1 MGPPLLDINSPVS
14 SIRAQWARQH
24 AIYGIKEEWNKIVRL
39 AYGRPPNDKSFDV
52 PELIKGDTLGEAP
65 LKMQPRDGTA
75 GGDPLAINVGIVGAG
90 AAGLFSALV
99 LEYLN
104 TAQTSVKFTYDILE
118 ADTTKRSGGR
128 LYTHNFS
135 QQPHDYYDVG
145 AMRFPNHAVM
155 TRYGMHPSLLL
166 FCSNMTVVLQH
177 LLSLYEAWHGLWVTR
192 PQWQLGE

>member
-1 MGPPLLDINSPVS
+1 MGPPLLDISSPV

-24 AIYGIKEEWNKIVRL
+24 AIYGIKEEWNKLVRL
-39 AYGRPPNDKSFDV
+39 AHGRRPDDRGLDL
-52 PELIKGDTLGEAP
+52 PELIKGDTLDEAP
-65 LKMQPRDGTA
+65 LKTIPKDSTA
-75 GGDPLAINVGIVGAG
+75 GGDLLAINVGIVGAG

-145 AMRFPNHAVM
+145 AMRFPKHAVM
-155 TRYGMHPSLLL
+155 NRYGMHPSPLLR
-166 FCSNMTVVLQH
+166 SNMTVDLQH
-177 LLSLYEAWHGLWVTR
+177 LLSLYGPWYGLWVTR
-192 PQWQLGE
+192 PQRQLGE